1 MEIDVALKIEHWK
14 MECEGLRLDSSG
26 GCRIFLFVP
35 HLWQDKN
42 IFLYKLYCFIIIVLF
57 YIMMMYISTVQHP
70 LLSLVEIVH
79 KGGGWDERDRRLILW
94 YFEEQLKQR
103 YQEFVEVVE
112 VFVNQWFPLKIVY
125 WYHPKKNYIHNCS
138 QMS

>member
-1 MEIDVALKIEHWK
+1 
-14 MECEGLRLDSSG
+14 
-26 GCRIFLFVP
+26 
-35 HLWQDKN
+35 
-42 IFLYKLYCFIIIVLF
+42 
-57 YIMMMYISTVQHP
+57 MMMYISSVQHP

-125 WYHPKKNYIHNCS
+125 WYHPKKITFIIVHR
-138 QMS
+138 

>member
-1 MEIDVALKIEHWK
+1 M
-14 MECEGLRLDSSG
+14 
-26 GCRIFLFVP
+26 
-35 HLWQDKN
+35 
-42 IFLYKLYCFIIIVLF
+42 
-57 YIMMMYISTVQHP
+57 MMMYISTVQHP

-112 VFVNQWFPLKIVY
+112 VFVNQ
-125 WYHPKKNYIHNCS
+125 
-138 QMS
+138 

>member
-1 MEIDVALKIEHWK
+1 MRRSEVGFLMRMQNFSLCATLVTRQKHLSLQAL
-14 MECEGLRLDSSG
+14 
-26 GCRIFLFVP
+26 LF
-35 HLWQDKN
+35 
-42 IFLYKLYCFIIIVLF
+42 YYIVLF

-112 VFVNQWFPLKIVY
+112 VFVNQ
-125 WYHPKKNYIHNCS
+125 
-138 QMS
+138 